1 MIEVI
6 GLTKSYGG
14 RTRVD
19 DVTFSVGDGRIVGFI
34 GPNGAGKTT
43 TMRTALGLEKPDSG
57 RALFD
62 GRPYGELPNPR
73 QSVGAVL
80 DAGALIPDLRA
91 IELVRYCASVQGVDK
106 ARAER
111 VLDMV
116 GLSDA
121 RRRKVRE
128 LSLGMRQRLALAA
141 AILGNPGNYVLDEP
155 LNGLDPSG
163 IQWLRH
169 LLIQLRDEGAALL
182 LSSHIITELE
192 LVADDVVLIN
202 NGVLK
207 LRSSLADL
215 ARGAGARVHVV
226 SEDVSSFIALAEGNG
241 ATIVEANGRAVVVA
255 DLTAGELFSLAA
267 AHGLVLDE
275 LRTESV
281 SLDDVYRRIVDTK
294 IEGEAR

>member
-14 RTRVD
+14 KTRVD

-80 DAGALIPDLRA
+80 DAGALISDLRA
-91 IELVRYCASVQGVDK
+91 IELLRYCAGIQGVNK
-106 ARAER
+106 ARAEQ
-111 VLDMV
+111 VLDAV
-116 GLSDA
+116 GLGEA
-121 RRRKVRE
+121 RRRRVLE

-141 AILGNPGNYVLDEP
+141 AIMGNPGNYVFDEP

-169 LLIQLRDEGAALL
+169 LLLQLRDAGSAIL

-192 LVADDVVLIN
+192 LVADDVVLISD
-202 NGVLK
+202 GVLK
-207 LRSSLADL
+207 LQSSLADL
-215 ARGAGARVHVV
+215 ARGAGARVHVI
-226 SEDVSSFIALAEGNG
+226 SEDAGTLIALVKRSG
-241 ATIVEANGRAVVVA
+241 ATIVEADGRAVVIA
-255 DLTAGELFSLAA
+255 GLTAREVFSLAA
-267 AHGLVLDE
+267 MHGVVLDE

-294 IEGEAR
+294 IEGEAH

>member
-14 RTRVD
+14 KTRVD
-19 DVTFSVGDGRIVGFI
+19 DVTFSVDDGRIVGFI

-91 IELVRYCASVQGVDK
+91 IELLRYCARIQGVNK

-111 VLDMV
+111 VLDV
-116 GLSDA
+116 VDLGEG
-121 RRRKVRE
+121 RRRRVRE

-141 AILGNPGNYVLDEP
+141 AIMGNPGNYVLDEP

-169 LLIQLRDEGAALL
+169 LLLQLRDAGSAIL

-192 LVADDVVLIN
+192 LVADDVVLISD
-202 NGVLK
+202 GVLK

-215 ARGAGARVHVV
+215 ARGAGARVRVIT
-226 SEDVSSFIALAEGNG
+226 EDADTLVAVAKRSGG
-241 ATIVEANGRAVVVA
+241 AIVEANGRAVVIA
-255 DLTAGELFSLAA
+255 GLTAREVFSLAA
-267 AHGLVLDE
+267 MHGVVLDE

-294 IEGEAR
+294 VEGEVH

>member
-6 GLTKSYGG
+6 GLGKSYGG

-57 RALFD
+57 RVLFD
-62 GRPYGELPNPR
+62 GLPYGELPNPC

-80 DAGALIPDLRA
+80 DAGALISDLRA
-91 IELVRYCASVQGVDK
+91 IELLGYCARVQGVDK
-106 ARAER
+106 AQAER
-111 VLDMV
+111 ALDMV
-116 GLSDA
+116 DLGEA
-121 RRRKVRE
+121 RRRRVRE

-141 AILGNPGNYVLDEP
+141 ALLGNPGNFVLDEP

-163 IQWLRH
+163 IQWLRQ
-169 LLIQLRDEGAALL
+169 LLLQLRDDGAAIL

-202 NGVLK
+202 DGVLK

-215 ARGAGARVHVV
+215 ARGAAAHVHVV
-226 SEDVSSFIALAEGNG
+226 SEDVSTFMALAEGNG

-255 DLTAGELFSLAA
+255 DLTAREVFALSA

-275 LRTESV
+275 LRTERV
-281 SLDDVYRRIVDTK
+281 SLDDVYRKIVETK
-294 IEGEAR
+294 AAGEAR

>member
-14 RTRVD
+14 KTRVD

-43 TMRTALGLEKPDSG
+43 TLRTALGLEKPDSG

-80 DAGALIPDLRA
+80 DAGALISDLRA
-91 IELVRYCASVQGVDK
+91 IELLRYCASIQGVNK
-106 ARAER
+106 ARAEQ
-111 VLDMV
+111 VLDAV
-116 GLSDA
+116 GLGEA
-121 RRRKVRE
+121 RRRRVRE

-141 AILGNPGNYVLDEP
+141 AIMGNPGNYVFDEP

-169 LLIQLRDEGAALL
+169 LLLQLRDAGSAIL

-192 LVADDVVLIN
+192 LVADDVVLISD
-202 NGVLK
+202 GVLK
-207 LRSSLADL
+207 LQSSLAGL
-215 ARGAGARVHVV
+215 ARGAGARVHVI
-226 SEDVSSFIALAEGNG
+226 SEDAGTLIALVKRSG
-241 ATIVEANGRAVVVA
+241 ATIVEADGRAVVIA
-255 DLTAGELFSLAA
+255 GLTAREVFSLAA
-267 AHGLVLDE
+267 MHGVVLDE

-294 IEGEAR
+294 AEGEAH

>member
-62 GRPYGELPNPR
+62 GRPYRELPNPR

-91 IELVRYCASVQGVDK
+91 IELLRYCASVQGVDK

-111 VLDMV
+111 VLAMV
-116 GLSDA
+116 DLGEA
-121 RRRKVRE
+121 RRRRVRE

-169 LLIQLRDEGAALL
+169 LLLQLRDEGAALL

-215 ARGAGARVHVV
+215 ARGAGPRVNVI
-226 SEDVSSFIALAEGNG
+226 SEDVGTFIALAKRNG
-241 ATIVEANGRAVVVA
+241 ATIVKADDRAVVVA
-255 DLTAGELFSLAA
+255 DLTAREVFSLAA

-294 IEGEAR
+294 IEGEAP

>member
-43 TMRTALGLEKPDSG
+43 TMRTSLGLEKPDSG
-57 RALFD
+57 QALFD
-62 GRPYGELPNPR
+62 GRVYGELPMPR

-80 DAGALIPDLRA
+80 DAGALIPELRA
-91 IELVRYCASVQGVDK
+91 IELLRYCARVQGVDN
-106 ARAER
+106 ARAEK

-116 GLSDA
+116 DLGGA
-121 RRRKVRE
+121 RRRRVRE

-169 LLIQLRDEGAALL
+169 LLIQLRDDGAAIL

-192 LVADDVVLIN
+192 LVADDVVLIC

-215 ARGAGARVHVV
+215 ARGAGAHVHVV
-226 SEDVSSFIALAEGNG
+226 SEDVTTLIALAKENG
-241 ATIVEANGRAVVVA
+241 ATIVEADGRAAVVA
-255 DLTAGELFSLAA
+255 DLAAREVFSLAA

-275 LRTESV
+275 LRTERV
-281 SLDDVYRRIVDTK
+281 SLDDVYRRIMDTK
-294 IEGEAR
+294 AEGEAR

>member
-19 DVTFSVGDGRIVGFI
+19 DVTFSVEDGRIVGFI

-62 GRPYGELPNPR
+62 GRPYGELPNAR
-73 QSVGAVL
+73 QHVGAVL
-80 DAGALIPDLRA
+80 DAGALIPELRA
-91 IELVRYCASVQGVDK
+91 IELLRYCARVQGVDN
-106 ARAER
+106 ARAEQ
-111 VLDMV
+111 VLDVV
-116 GLSDA
+116 GLGGA
-121 RRRKVRE
+121 RRRRVRE

-169 LLIQLRDEGAALL
+169 LLMQLRDDGAAIL

-215 ARGAGARVHVV
+215 ARGAGAHVHVV
-226 SEDVSSFIALAEGNG
+226 SEDVSKLIALAEGNG
-241 ATIVEANGRAVVVA
+241 ATIVEADARAVVVA
-255 DLTAGELFSLAA
+255 DITAREVFSLAA

-275 LRTESV
+275 LRTERV
-281 SLDDVYRRIVDTK
+281 SLDDVYRRIVHTK
-294 IEGEAR
+294 VEGEAR